1 MNGLNVFIFLAAL
14 VTFESLQD
22 VYMQGGI
29 SVEWRTKMKSGV
41 SKITGE
47 PFDDSMLGLFLESFV
62 DNSFQKLDLLKVL
75 IWANTGLIFINSVE
89 DKLQE
94 AGGIIKTGI
103 LKKILDF
110 KIASKFSKVGG
121 TAGAIR
127 DLVVQKEE
135 KLKRTS
141 DYMYQATSV
150 GSSMLNSANTASIPK
165 IYEKNNLDKLS
176 PKDQATFKSVMAMLN
191 TVQGS
196 R

>member
-75 IWANTGLIFINSVE
+75 IWANTGLIFINS
-89 DKLQE
+89 
-94 AGGIIKTGI
+94 I

-176 PKDQATFKSVMAMLN
+176 PK
-191 TVQGS
+191 
-196 R
+196 

>member
-1 MNGLNVFIFLAAL
+1 
-14 VTFESLQD
+14 
-22 VYMQGGI
+22 
-29 SVEWRTKMKSGV
+29 
-41 SKITGE
+41 
-47 PFDDSMLGLFLESFV
+47 MLF
-62 DNSFQKLDLLKVL
+62 
-75 IWANTGLIFINSVE
+75 
-89 DKLQE
+89 
-94 AGGIIKTGI
+94 

-176 PKDQATFKSVMAMLN
+176 PKEQATYKSVMAMLN
-191 TVQGS
+191 TVQAS